1 MLLHR
6 IVSDRWI
13 GSETV
18 LPVSFRHLILPEKN
32 MPPTELLDL
41 QPICDLR
48 FAFRN
53 ESYEALYKDQVTQF
67 NPIQTQTFNNLYNT
81 NENILIGA
89 PSSSGKTLC
98 AEIAILRLFDTNPDG
113 RYDLYEISIYYFGI
127 LWPSELAKPTLAQT

>member
-1 MLLHR
+1 
-6 IVSDRWI
+6 
-13 GSETV
+13 
-18 LPVSFRHLILPEKN
+18 

-113 RYDLYEISIYYFGI
+113 RYVSFLFDFTR
-127 LWPSELAKPTLAQT
+127 WKPKYAGH

>member
-1 MLLHR
+1 
-6 IVSDRWI
+6 
-13 GSETV
+13 
-18 LPVSFRHLILPEKN
+18 

-113 RYDLYEISIYYFGI
+113 RYVYQSYKEPQGI
-127 LWPSELAKPTLAQT
+127 TGKTMPSAHVFHLAPLNLTFVYPLGTCGLGKILGKSSQKIE